1 MEHNIVITHQGL
13 SVGRRYEIV
22 VNGRLVGMMSTPQ
35 ARFTLPRGAYFLTI
49 RSGKYLPIGK
59 KGKSL
64 DFTVSTSTTFL
75 SEDDAYTH
83 ITFSRSWLWWFYR
96 IFKRKS
102 YYSVVVSN
110 TRDKPAEIRP
120 RKTWLQRYMEKHK
133 DEINAQQQRL
143 WEQQQERALERQR
156 KAYQR
161 IIRREE
167 RKQKRNKN
175 K

>member
-49 RSGKYLPIGK
+49 RSGKYLPIGQ
-59 KGKSL
+59 KGKNL

-110 TRDKPAEIRP
+110 TRNKPAEIRP

>member
-1 MEHNIVITHQGL
+1 MEKSHEPFRRNKKSNIVITHQGL

-59 KGKSL
+59 KGKTL

-75 SEDDAYTH
+75 SEDNAYTH
-83 ITFSRSWLWWFYR
+83 ITFSRSWLWWIYR
-96 IFKRKS
+96 IFKRKN
-102 YYSVVVSN
+102 YYDVTATNTQEAPAVV
-110 TRDKPAEIRP
+110 RP

-133 DEINAQQQRL
+133 EEIAAATTPL
-143 WEQQQERALERQR
+143 GTTARAFPQSSTPCIPTPT
-156 KAYQR
+156 AP
-161 IIRREE
+161 
-167 RKQKRNKN
+167 
-175 K
+175 